1 MGNKFAISMRCIS
14 LVGLLID
21 LVNAFALS
29 DSAFFVP
36 PKNTQKY
43 YGYTSQE
50 IEQ

>member
-1 MGNKFAISMRCIS
+1 MGNKFAISMRCI
-14 LVGLLID
+14 VGLLID